1 VLYGEM
7 IFRYKRQMEEE
18 EEEAIL
24 KGPNVKRVE
33 RKNKMKKRL

>member
-1 VLYGEM
+1 
-7 IFRYKRQMEEE
+7 MEEE

-33 RKNKMKKRL
+33 RKNKMKKDYK